1 MKYKL
6 KCALHSNICVTLNR
20 LHKLLPGPQGL
31 PLVGYLPFMKKDAY
45 IKMTELGKKYGSV
58 FSFKCGQF
66 DNDNLLAH
74 PDANFVPGF
83 KRAPSFIEMSSEPWK
98 QQRQVA
104 LTILS
109 DVGFGKIALTILRNV
124 GLGKNTL
131 ADKMKE
137 KICNFLIRKHLFNF
151 INRLQ
156 KLPPGPWGLP
166 FVGYFPSK
174 YGPVFSF
181 KCGQCDV
188 VVINEVKA
196 IEEAFKN
203 DQLLARPNQRRVAL
217 TILRNVGLGK
227 STLEE
232 KIKEEIIFFIDS
244 LKSASGKEVDFS
256 ELSGLSVANNV
267 SILLFGHRFEYD
279 DPIGIEMQRNMKL
292 VSDNVEYFS
301 KFMFMPSIFFF
312 VSLAAKFS
320 SGLKKVTSNQKELE
334 EKITEEVTKHKEKKA
349 THEIEDYID
358 GYLQEMDK
366 HKDSKT
372 SFNIETL
379 RRNTADFYAAG
390 SDTTTNTLSFMML
403 YLITYPEYQR
413 KIRDEIKQIIGFER
427 QPDYADRTSMPFTM
441 AFIYES
447 LRMSTLVHKTGLQ
460 NTELE
465 KKITDEVTELKE
477 KKETHEIQDY
487 IDGFLQEMYN
497 QKDSNTTFTMNT
509 LRTNTATFY
518 SAGSDTTTHMKL
530 RKLLDSTVNLIMQ
543 TELQCLSQW
552 RLFLNL
558 YEWQH

>member
-1 MKYKL
+1 MFLDHFNVNPTLFNIFCTCTTVWLIKY
-6 KCALHSNICVTLNR
+6 
-20 LHKLLPGPQGL
+20 
-31 PLVGYLPFMKKDAY
+31 
-45 IKMTELGKKYGSV
+45 
-58 FSFKCGQF
+58 
-66 DNDNLLAH
+66 
-74 PDANFVPGF
+74 
-83 KRAPSFIEMSSEPWK
+83 
-98 QQRQVA
+98 
-104 LTILS
+104 
-109 DVGFGKIALTILRNV
+109 
-124 GLGKNTL
+124 
-131 ADKMKE
+131 
-137 KICNFLIRKHLFNF
+137 LFNF
-151 INRLQ
+151 INRIR

-166 FVGYFPSK
+166 FVGYLPFIKKDAYIQMTELAKK

-203 DQLLARPNQRRVAL
+203 NYLLARPNTTFLPGHNPSFVEMSGEPWKQQRRVAL

-232 KIKEEIIFFIDS
+232 KIKEEIGFFIDS
-244 LKSASGKEVDFS
+244 LKQSKSKEVDFS

-301 KFMFMPSIFFF
+301 KFMFMPSLFFF

-320 SGLKKVTSNQKELE
+320 SGLKKVTSNQKKLE

-390 SDTTTNTLSFMML
+390 SGTTTNTLSFMML

-413 KIRDEIKQIIGFER
+413 KIRDEIKQTIGFER
-427 QPDYADRTSMPFTM
+427 QPDYEDRNSMPFTM

-447 LRMSTLVHKTGLQ
+447 LRISTITPLNVHRRASRDTKVMNYLIPKDTLVILNFWAVHRDPNLWNDPHSFKPERFLSDDGTQVIKSPYLMPFSGGKRSCPGVTLALIELFLYLVSIVQ
-460 NTELE
+460 NFQVLAPEGD
-465 KKITDEVTELKE
+465 KISDEVNYIFFRMLK
-477 KKETHEIQDY
+477 KPVKLTH
-487 IDGFLQEMYN
+487 FHSL
-497 QKDSNTTFTMNT
+497 KD
-509 LRTNTATFY
+509 
-518 SAGSDTTTHMKL
+518 
-530 RKLLDSTVNLIMQ
+530 
-543 TELQCLSQW
+543 
-552 RLFLNL
+552 
-558 YEWQH
+558 